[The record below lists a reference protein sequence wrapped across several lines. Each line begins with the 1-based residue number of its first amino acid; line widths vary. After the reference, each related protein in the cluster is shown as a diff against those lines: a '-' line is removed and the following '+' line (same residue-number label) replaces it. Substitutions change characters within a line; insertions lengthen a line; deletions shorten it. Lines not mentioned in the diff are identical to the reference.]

1 MAQELISHKVLSL
14 DFWQDTVTYAGSVMP
29 TGTIGCAVLNI
40 PDETIAR
47 LDAPCM
53 ILNQLLTGIGLKNV
67 DMQLLP
73 KAQEAG
79 QAIILALHDVPPFSH
94 LDRKQFEDY
103 LMQVFSERAFAEL
116 NDYLQLPMEQQ
127 ADINIAGAHPL
138 AVLLIRVIPV
148 LGHLSYSLRQYKM
161 TLTAFA
167 EFLQENAEIRTP
179 TGYAATFGHFFKEN
193 STLEEGNPSWMALT
207 NATVQYVPAIRPGNP
222 EAQLVKRMHFVSF
235 VGMFRADLFEG
246 LCVGHAPRKCAVC
259 GKWFLTTDARHTKYC
274 SGYAPNDKR
283 GRTCRQVGNLRGRE
297 QRELAADH
305 PIRKVYTKRFNT
317 ITQYLGRGTLDEQTA
332 AVMKV
337 LAKSKLE
344 KALRDNVYA
353 QGSYAAEMEQAAL
366 MEEAKSHLK
375 Q

>member
-40 PDETIAR
+40 PDGTISR
-47 LDAPCM
+47 LDAPCR

-79 QAIILALHDVPPFSH
+79 QVIIHALHDVQPFSQ

-103 LMQVFSERAFAEL
+103 LMQAFSKKAFTEL
-116 NDYLQLPMEQQ
+116 NEYLQLSMEQQ
-127 ADINIAGAHPL
+127 ALSGVMGAQPL
-138 AVLLIRVIPV
+138 AALLLRVFPV

-179 TGYAATFGHFFKEN
+179 AGYAAAFGQFFKEN
-193 STLEEGNPSWMALT
+193 ATLEESNPSWMALT
-207 NATVQYVPAIRPGNP
+207 NATVQYVPAIRPGNTQ
-222 EAQLVKRMHFVSF
+222 AQLVKRMHFVSF
-235 VGMFRADLFEG
+235 VGMFRADLFEW
-246 LCVGHAPRKCAVC
+246 LCGGHAPRKCAVC

-297 QRELAADH
+297 QREHAADH
-305 PIRKVYTKRFNT
+305 PIKKIYTKRFNT

-332 AVMKV
+332 AVMKA

-344 KALRDNVYA
+344 KALQDNDYA

-366 MEEAKSHLK
+366 LAEAKANRK
-375 Q
+375 R

>member
-40 PDETIAR
+40 PDETITR
-47 LDAPCM
+47 LDAPCK

-67 DMQLLP
+67 DMQFLP

-79 QAIILALHDVPPFSH
+79 RAIIHELHDVQPLSH

-103 LMQVFSERAFAEL
+103 LMQAFSEKAFAEL
-116 NDYLQLPMEQQ
+116 NEYLQLLMEQQ
-127 ADINIAGAHPL
+127 AVSNITGAHPL
-138 AVLLIRVIPV
+138 AALLIRVIPV
-148 LGHLSYSLRQYKM
+148 LGHLSYSLQQYKM
-161 TLTAFA
+161 TLNAFA
-167 EFLQENAEIRTP
+167 EFLQENIEIRTP
-179 TGYAATFGHFFKEN
+179 TGYAAAFGQFFREN
-193 STLEEGNPSWMALT
+193 ATLEESNPSWMALT
-207 NATVQYVPAIRPGNP
+207 NATVQYVPAIRPGNA

-297 QRELAADH
+297 QRKLAPDH
-305 PIRKVYTKRFNT
+305 PIKKIYTKRFNT

-332 AVMKV
+332 AVMKAF
-337 LAKSKLE
+337 AKSKLE
-344 KALRDNVYA
+344 KALQDNDYA
-353 QGSYAAEMEQAAL
+353 QGSYATEMEQTAL
-366 MEEAKSHLK
+366 LAEARANRK